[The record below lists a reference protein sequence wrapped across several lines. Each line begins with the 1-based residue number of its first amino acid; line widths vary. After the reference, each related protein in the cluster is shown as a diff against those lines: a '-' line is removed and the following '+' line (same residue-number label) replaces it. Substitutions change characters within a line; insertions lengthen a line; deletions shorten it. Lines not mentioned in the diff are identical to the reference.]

1 MMSKEWG
8 AELINL
14 GPQEALR
21 PGNRKKDSDITAP
34 DKARPCG
41 SGRSW
46 GVTLVSLSELETVQ
60 ILNQAVV
67 PLFKHQKGGKGG
79 VVFAVK

>member
-46 GVTLVSLSELETVQ
+46 GVTLVSLSECLMRMKKVE
-60 ILNQAVV
+60 LS
-67 PLFKHQKGGKGG
+67 
-79 VVFAVK
+79 

>member
-1 MMSKEWG
+1 V
-8 AELINL
+8 I
-14 GPQEALR
+14 
-21 PGNRKKDSDITAP
+21 
-34 DKARPCG
+34 
-41 SGRSW
+41 
-46 GVTLVSLSELETVQ
+46 ETVQ

>member
-1 MMSKEWG
+1 MPGTSKVFKKIFPPHTSIYFLG
-8 AELINL
+8 KDLAPAESIQ
-14 GPQEALR
+14 QEA
-21 PGNRKKDSDITAP
+21 T
-34 DKARPCG
+34 
-41 SGRSW
+41 
-46 GVTLVSLSELETVQ
+46 TLLVIETVQ